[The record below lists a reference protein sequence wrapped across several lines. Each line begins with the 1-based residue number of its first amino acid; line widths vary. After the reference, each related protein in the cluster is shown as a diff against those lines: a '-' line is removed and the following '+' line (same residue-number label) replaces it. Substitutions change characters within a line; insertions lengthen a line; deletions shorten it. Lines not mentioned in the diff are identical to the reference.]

1 MNQFFYTR
9 IEGEKTYR
17 DSFHIDAVIRSVQL
31 EDDKVLVLLSDLHE
45 RTQQVPEIDIK
56 TNKLKGYRRERN
68 TYQSEITLSK
78 EDGERFYKLLNIE
91 DGI

>member
-9 IEGEKTYR
+9 VEGEKTYR
-17 DSFHIDAVIRSVQL
+17 DSFNIDTVIRSVQL

-45 RTQQVPEIDIK
+45 RTQQVPDIDVK
-56 TNKLKGYRRERN
+56 TNKVKGYRRERN

-91 DGI
+91 NGI

>member
-17 DSFHIDAVIRSVQL
+17 DSFNIDTVIRSVQL

-56 TNKLKGYRRERN
+56 TNKVKGYRRERN
-68 TYQSEITLSK
+68 TFQSEITLSK